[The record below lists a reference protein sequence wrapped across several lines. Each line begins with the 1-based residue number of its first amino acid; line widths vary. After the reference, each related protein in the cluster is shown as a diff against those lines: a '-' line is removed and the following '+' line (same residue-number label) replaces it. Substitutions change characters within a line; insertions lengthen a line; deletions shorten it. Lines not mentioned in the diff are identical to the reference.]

1 MHEKKSTV
9 LGTQSASKVLRLL
22 KIVGAHHAQGIRLK
36 ELIDASQIDKST
48 AHRLLVCL
56 LEEGFVERIGDTKTY
71 RLGIEP
77 LHWGFSSAGMEVLAE
92 RFRPTLMRLARITN
106 DAVFLMVRSG
116 GYVVCLSRVE
126 GDHTTRSYVVEVGVR
141 RLLGTSAAGIAILA
155 KLPEAEVELL
165 LRRHEAEYARQRC
178 PLTELRRSIDR
189 ARVLGYSESHND
201 QINADGVGCAFLMAE
216 NYWAGI
222 SIAVAQH
229 RSTADRLK
237 ELALLLVSEI
247 AKVQPVTEA

>member
-1 MHEKKSTV
+1 MDEKKSAV
-9 LGTQSASKVLRLL
+9 LGTQSASKALRLL

-56 LEEGFVERIGDTKTY
+56 LEEGFVERVGDSKIY

-77 LHWGFSSAGMEVLAE
+77 LQWGFSSAGMDALSE
-92 RFRPTLMRLARITN
+92 RFRPTLMRIARISN

-116 GYVVCLSRVE
+116 DYVVCLSRVE

-141 RLLGTSAAGIAILA
+141 RLLGASAAGIAIMA
-155 KLPEAEVELL
+155 KLPEEEVNALL
-165 LRRHEAEYARQRC
+165 QSHEAEYARQRYS
-178 PLTELRRSIDR
+178 LAELRNSIKR
-189 ARVLGYSESHND
+189 ARTLGYSESHNVR
-201 QINADGVGCAFLMAE
+201 INADGVGCAFLMTE
-216 NYWAGI
+216 NYWAGL

-229 RSTADRLK
+229 RSTPERLQ
-237 ELALLLVSEI
+237 ELGALLLSEM
-247 AKVQPVTEA
+247 AKVQDPG